1 MKTNKVKLVPLDD
14 IWHWTYRRHVNF
26 IPKETKMVHVIN
38 KNFKFVK
45 KHAKKHNL

>member
-1 MKTNKVKLVPLDD
+1 MKTNKVNLIKLDD
-14 IWHWTYRRHVNF
+14 IWHWPYRRAINF

-45 KHAKKHNL
+45 EHVKKHNL